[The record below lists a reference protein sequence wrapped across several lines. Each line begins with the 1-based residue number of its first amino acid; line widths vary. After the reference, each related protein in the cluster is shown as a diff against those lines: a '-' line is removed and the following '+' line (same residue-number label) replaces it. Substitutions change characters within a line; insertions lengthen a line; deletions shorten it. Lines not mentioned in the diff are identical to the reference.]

1 MNHFTG
7 LVILS
12 SWAVFLVFITI
23 SAFFVKRTV
32 EVARGWKWSWLI
44 VLAFAAT
51 RLLLEH
57 FRHPSSHVTKI
68 ALPSPT
74 PIVAGAAD
82 LLAVAGLIIALWG
95 RIVLGRNWNIHPG
108 LKENHELIER
118 GPYAYVRH
126 PMYSGLCLM
135 LLGTVT
141 WYGNKAGYL
150 LFFVCL
156 LGAWFKLHAEEKIL
170 TRHFGESYLSYKAR
184 VKALIPFVL

>member
-12 SWAVFLVFITI
+12 CWAVLLVFIAI

-32 EVARGWKWSWLI
+32 AVARGWKWSWLI
-44 VLAFAAT
+44 VLAIVAA
-51 RLLLEH
+51 RLLLGH
-57 FRHPSSHVTKI
+57 FRHASPHVAKF

-74 PIVAGAAD
+74 PIVGGAAD
-82 LLAVAGLIIALWG
+82 LLAVAGLVIALWG

-118 GPYAYVRH
+118 GPYACVRH

-135 LLGTVT
+135 SLGTAV
-141 WYGNKAGYL
+141 WSGHKAGYL

-156 LGAWFKLHAEEKIL
+156 LGVWFKLRAEEKIL
-170 TRHFGESYLSYKAR
+170 ATHFGERYLSYKTR

>member
-7 LVILS
+7 LVIFS
-12 SWAVFLVFITI
+12 CWAVLLVFITI

-44 VLAFAAT
+44 LVAFAAVL
-51 RLLLEH
+51 RLLEH
-57 FRHPSSHVTKI
+57 FRHPSSHVAKI

-74 PIVAGAAD
+74 PIVAGAAA
-82 LLAVAGLIIALWG
+82 LLAVAGLVIALWG

-118 GPYAYVRH
+118 GPYTYMRH

-135 LLGTVT
+135 FLGTMI
-141 WYGNKAGYL
+141 WSGHKAGYL
-150 LFFVCL
+150 VFFACL
-156 LGAWFKLHAEEKIL
+156 LGAWFKLRQEEKIL
-170 TRHFGESYLSYKAR
+170 TIHFGDSYLQYKTR
-184 VKALIPFVL
+184 VKALIPFVF